1 MDLAVIVKT
10 PAELQ
15 HILAEN
21 PFTDEAYDTKRG
33 FFALA
38 NQPLADTAGLAAQD
52 FGEEK
57 LCICPQAAYMYSDTP
72 KASDKAR
79 RRRHTRLYG
88 EAAQHRMR
96 LSGIAI
102 HPARRLTQQ
111 PGQRLFGKT
120 ARHPPDHAQRKHLA
134 ENDYLLMNDYR
145 RPSSMQTYTSH
156 EFNQHA
162 SEAQKAAQAAPVLIT
177 SQGKPDLVLIS
188 HAEYARLTGQK
199 NTVSMLEALTPSAE
213 LAAKLAD
220 IELDI
225 SPRSPAQRPPVV
237 FE

>member
-1 MDLAVIVKT
+1 
-10 PAELQ
+10 
-15 HILAEN
+15 
-21 PFTDEAYDTKRG
+21 
-33 FFALA
+33 
-38 NQPLADTAGLAAQD
+38 
-52 FGEEK
+52 
-57 LCICPQAAYMYSDTP
+57 
-72 KASDKAR
+72 
-79 RRRHTRLYG
+79 
-88 EAAQHRMR
+88 
-96 LSGIAI
+96 
-102 HPARRLTQQ
+102 
-111 PGQRLFGKT
+111 
-120 ARHPPDHAQRKHLA
+120 
-134 ENDYLLMNDYR
+134 
-145 RPSSMQTYTSH
+145 MQTFTSH

-162 SEAQKAAQAAPVLIT
+162 SEAQKAAHAAPVLIT